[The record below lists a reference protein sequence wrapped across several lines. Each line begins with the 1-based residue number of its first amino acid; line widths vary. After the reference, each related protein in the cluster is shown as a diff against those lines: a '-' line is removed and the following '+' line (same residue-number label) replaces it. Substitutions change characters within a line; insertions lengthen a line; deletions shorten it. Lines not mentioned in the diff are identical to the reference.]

1 MELDLIFKIA
11 AVGIIVAVLN
21 QILKKT
27 DHDEQAMMLTVAG
40 LVIVLMMLIP
50 AIDEL
55 FGTIRSVFGLW
66 STGDAMDI
74 TTLVG
79 IAVLSAVLCII
90 VRQYKPEMAL
100 GISIA
105 CGVLIMGAV
114 ITMLAPSVELISQ
127 LTGAAGLDGG
137 YSRTLFKA
145 LAEIGRASCRE
156 RV

>member
-1 MELDLIFKIA
+1 
-11 AVGIIVAVLN
+11 
-21 QILKKT
+21 
-27 DHDEQAMMLTVAG
+27 
-40 LVIVLMMLIP
+40 
-50 AIDEL
+50 
-55 FGTIRSVFGLW
+55 
-66 STGDAMDI
+66 MDI

-105 CGVLIMGAV
+105 CGVLIMGSV
-114 ITMLAPSVELISQ
+114 IAMLAPSVELISQ

-145 LAEIGRASCRE
+145 LAVCYITQLGSDCCRDAGESAIAGACGDSHRAS
-156 RV
+156 

>member
-1 MELDLIFKIA
+1 
-11 AVGIIVAVLN
+11 
-21 QILKKT
+21 
-27 DHDEQAMMLTVAG
+27 
-40 LVIVLMMLIP
+40 
-50 AIDEL
+50 
-55 FGTIRSVFGLW
+55 
-66 STGDAMDI
+66 MDI

-114 ITMLAPSVELISQ
+114 IAMLAPSVELISQ

-145 LAEIGRASCRE
+145 LAVCYITQLGSDCCMTRGNPPSPGR
-156 RV
+156 

>member
-1 MELDLIFKIA
+1 
-11 AVGIIVAVLN
+11 
-21 QILKKT
+21 
-27 DHDEQAMMLTVAG
+27 
-40 LVIVLMMLIP
+40 
-50 AIDEL
+50 
-55 FGTIRSVFGLW
+55 
-66 STGDAMDI
+66 MDI

-145 LAEIGRASCRE
+145 LAVC
-156 RV
+156 

>member
-1 MELDLIFKIA
+1 
-11 AVGIIVAVLN
+11 
-21 QILKKT
+21 
-27 DHDEQAMMLTVAG
+27 
-40 LVIVLMMLIP
+40 
-50 AIDEL
+50 
-55 FGTIRSVFGLW
+55 
-66 STGDAMDI
+66 MDI

-145 LAEIGRASCRE
+145 LAVCYITQLGSDCCRDAGESAIAGKIELAGKAAVVVISLPVFSALAEIVTGFLE
-156 RV
+156 

>member
-1 MELDLIFKIA
+1 
-11 AVGIIVAVLN
+11 
-21 QILKKT
+21 
-27 DHDEQAMMLTVAG
+27 
-40 LVIVLMMLIP
+40 
-50 AIDEL
+50 
-55 FGTIRSVFGLW
+55 
-66 STGDAMDI
+66 MDI

-114 ITMLAPSVELISQ
+114 IAMLAPSVELISQ
-127 LTGAAGLDGG
+127 LTGSAGLDGG

-145 LAEIGRASCRE
+145 LAVCYITQLGSDCCKDAGGSAIAGEVEIAGKAAGPEIFSGPARHSGIGARYPASPPCFKKFR
-156 RV
+156 

>member
-1 MELDLIFKIA
+1 
-11 AVGIIVAVLN
+11 
-21 QILKKT
+21 
-27 DHDEQAMMLTVAG
+27 
-40 LVIVLMMLIP
+40 
-50 AIDEL
+50 
-55 FGTIRSVFGLW
+55 
-66 STGDAMDI
+66 MDI

-114 ITMLAPSVELISQ
+114 IAMLAPSVELISQ

-137 YSRTLFKA
+137 SLPVFSA
-145 LAEIGRASCRE
+145 LAEIVTGLLD
-156 RV
+156 

>member
-1 MELDLIFKIA
+1 
-11 AVGIIVAVLN
+11 
-21 QILKKT
+21 
-27 DHDEQAMMLTVAG
+27 
-40 LVIVLMMLIP
+40 
-50 AIDEL
+50 
-55 FGTIRSVFGLW
+55 
-66 STGDAMDI
+66 MDI

-114 ITMLAPSVELISQ
+114 IAMLAPSVELISQ

-145 LAEIGRASCRE
+145 LAVCPKCQSLPDYR
-156 RV
+156 

>member
-1 MELDLIFKIA
+1 
-11 AVGIIVAVLN
+11 
-21 QILKKT
+21 
-27 DHDEQAMMLTVAG
+27 
-40 LVIVLMMLIP
+40 
-50 AIDEL
+50 
-55 FGTIRSVFGLW
+55 
-66 STGDAMDI
+66 MDI

-114 ITMLAPSVELISQ
+114 IAMLAPSVELISQ

-137 YSRTLFKA
+137 YSRYAVQGAGGVLHNSA
-145 LAEIGRASCRE
+145 GLRLLQGRGGNPPSPGR
-156 RV
+156 

>member
-1 MELDLIFKIA
+1 
-11 AVGIIVAVLN
+11 
-21 QILKKT
+21 
-27 DHDEQAMMLTVAG
+27 
-40 LVIVLMMLIP
+40 
-50 AIDEL
+50 
-55 FGTIRSVFGLW
+55 
-66 STGDAMDI
+66 MDI

-114 ITMLAPSVELISQ
+114 IAMLAPSVELISQ

-137 YSRTLFKA
+137 YSRTLF
-145 LAEIGRASCRE
+145 
-156 RV
+156 